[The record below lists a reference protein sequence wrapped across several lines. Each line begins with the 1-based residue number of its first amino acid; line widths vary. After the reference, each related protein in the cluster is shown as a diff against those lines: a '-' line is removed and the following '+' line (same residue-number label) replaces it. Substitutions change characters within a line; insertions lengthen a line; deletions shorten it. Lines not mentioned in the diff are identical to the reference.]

1 MVQFLVSIQN
11 GKDEIR
17 TMKYETFIEATTHY
31 FLLVF
36 YVRHGFVYV
45 DFSFLFSTY
54 ENSIYSFSWCFHFKI
69 KVVRD
74 RDKNKLKVSKT
85 TKKKETID
93 VNKGIYNCIN
103 IRTSFRK
110 SIYKQTKREKSNRT
124 IKHQNQILF
133 FTGNKWTY
141 LPIEKMFISSRPT
154 FYSSF
159 FSTDDIC
166 LKDFITH
173 TIMLYMKVIVVFF
186 FSI

>member
-1 MVQFLVSIQN
+1 
-11 GKDEIR
+11 
-17 TMKYETFIEATTHY
+17 MKYESFIEATRHY
-31 FLLVF
+31 FLFVF
-36 YVRHGFVYV
+36 YVRHGFVYVV

-110 SIYKQTKREKSNRT
+110 SIYKQTKREKSNGT